1 MPRSPK
7 GRAVAR
13 GLDARL
19 HLQHAFMPAGYASLK
34 IAQVNS
40 KMPIDSSHGI
50 YRDRIDPKRRT
61 NLMKSCDQE
70 TTVGRERAFLYSRY
84 SLTSSSQG

>member
-19 HLQHAFMPAGYASLK
+19 HLQHAFMPAGYAPLK

-50 YRDRIDPKRRT
+50 YREQGGA
-61 NLMKSCDQE
+61 SCRSSNVRNAPLA
-70 TTVGRERAFLYSRY
+70 TVGPKKAACRNGPKAAPAARA
-84 SLTSSSQG
+84 